1 MFQYKI
7 IIRGLVLRTAS
18 NFLGNIVLK
27 TGTLIIRLVLT
38 QLLLVLEMSNEMVK
52 DNVNVQGP
60 QE

>member
-1 MFQYKI
+1 MFRYKI
-7 IIRGLVLRTAS
+7 IIRGLVPRTAP
-18 NFLGNIVLK
+18 NFIGNTVLK